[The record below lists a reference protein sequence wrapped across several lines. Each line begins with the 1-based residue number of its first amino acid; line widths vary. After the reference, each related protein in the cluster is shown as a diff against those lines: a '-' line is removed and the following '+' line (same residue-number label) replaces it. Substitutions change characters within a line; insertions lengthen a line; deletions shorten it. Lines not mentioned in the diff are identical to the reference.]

1 MWAARANA
9 PHRALYHRG
18 RMPDLA
24 SLAALFAAGLVSGT
38 LNVLAGGGSFLTL
51 PVLLF
56 LGLPAPVANATNRV
70 GVFTQSLGAIC
81 GFHRHRVL
89 DWRWALGA
97 SVPAVLGAAIGA
109 SMALSITDFAFRR
122 VLSVAMLAVTLW
134 TMLGAERLVRSR
146 PRRPGDPLVIAGF
159 FVVGLYGGFLQAGV
173 GFLVLAVTTLA
184 GMDLVRGN
192 AVKMLS
198 VLLLTVVSLAI
209 FARGGVIDWPLGI
222 ALGLGNFAGSL
233 VGVRLAV
240 LRGHAW
246 LQRVVTATI
255 ILFAVLLW
263 IT

>member
-1 MWAARANA
+1 
-9 PHRALYHRG
+9 
-18 RMPDLA
+18 MPDAL
-24 SLAALFAAGLVSGT
+24 SLAALFVAGAVSGT

-51 PVLLF
+51 PLLLF
-56 LGLPAPVANATNRV
+56 LGLPAAVANGTNRV
-70 GVFTQSLGAIC
+70 GVFTQSLGAIL
-81 GFHRHRVL
+81 GFHRHKVL

-97 SVPAVLGAAIGA
+97 SVPAVAGAAIGA
-109 SMALSITDFAFRR
+109 WAALSITDFAFRR

-134 TMLGAERLVRSR
+134 TMLGAGRIGEAR
-146 PRRPGDPLVIAGF
+146 PRGPFHPLVIAGF

-209 FARGGVIDWPLGI
+209 FAGGGVIDWPRGL

-246 LQRVVTATI
+246 LQRVVTGA
-255 ILFAVLLW
+255 ILVFAVLLW
-263 IT
+263 VT